1 MFKRI
6 LVPLDGS
13 LRAESA
19 LTVAARIARASE
31 GTVMLLQVVGIPAEY
46 ASYLHDSYMAQTP
59 TYAQEIL
66 DAEQANAENY
76 LDNVAKSTSL
86 AGIKT
91 QTKAPSGRAATTI
104 LDVAR
109 DEHIDIIV
117 MCSHGDTGFK
127 RWALG
132 SVAQQVSR
140 HSPVPVLVLRE
151 EGTAPTSSFPDH
163 LHPLRSVTAMVA
175 LDGSKLAEAALEPTA
190 YLVAALAAP
199 AQGTLLLTSVLN
211 VAAIKSGPDKQKQAL
226 DDAKA
231 SLKDTME
238 RLHAGEVAKL
248 NLAIGWSIA
257 SGKDVADALIRAAE
271 NGEIEEGS
279 QEFAGCDLLAM
290 ATHGRGGVQ
299 RWVMGSVTERV
310 LGTTKLPL
318 LIVRSKAEQ
327 P

>member
-19 LTVAARIARASE
+19 LAVAERIARASE
-31 GTVMLLQVVGIPAEY
+31 GTIMLLRVVGIPAEY
-46 ASYLHDSYMAQTP
+46 TTYLYDSYLAQTP

-66 DAEQANAENY
+66 DTEQANAENY
-76 LDNVAKSTSL
+76 LANIGKSTRL

-91 QTKAPSGRAATTI
+91 ETKALSGTAAMTI
-104 LDVAR
+104 LDVTR
-109 DEHIDIIV
+109 DEQIDIIV
-117 MCSHGDTGFK
+117 MCSHGNTGFK

-132 SVAQQVSR
+132 SVAQHVSR

-151 EGTAPTSSFPDH
+151 DGTAPTSSFPDH

-175 LDGSKLAEAALEPTA
+175 LDGSKLAEVALEPAA

-199 AQGTLLLTSVLN
+199 AQGTLLLTSVVNLP
-211 VAAIKSGPDKQKQAL
+211 AIKKRPDIQKQAQ

-231 SLKDTME
+231 YLSSVTE
-238 RLHAGEVAKL
+238 RLNGELAAKL
-248 NLAIGWSIA
+248 NLAIGWSLAI
-257 SGKDVADALIRAAE
+257 SKDVADALIKAAE
-271 NGEIEEGS
+271 NGETAES
-279 QEFAGCDLLAM
+279 SWEFAGCDLLAM

-310 LGTTKLPL
+310 LGATKLPL
-318 LIVRSKAEQ
+318 LIVRPKAEQ
-327 P
+327 A

>member
-1 MFKRI
+1 MFKQI
-6 LVPLDGS
+6 LIPLDGS
-13 LRAESA
+13 LRAERA
-19 LTVAARIARASE
+19 LAVAARIARASD
-31 GTVMLLQVVGIPAEY
+31 GTIMLLRAVSIPAEY
-46 ASYLHDSYMAQTP
+46 TSYLYDSYMAQMP
-59 TYAQEIL
+59 MYAQEIL
-66 DAEQANAENY
+66 DTEQANAENY
-76 LDNVAKSTSL
+76 LADVAKSTRL

-91 QTKAPSGRAATTI
+91 QTKALSGAAAMTI

-109 DEHIDIIV
+109 DEHADIIV

-151 EGTAPTSSFPDH
+151 DGTAPTSSFPDH
-163 LHPLRSVTAMVA
+163 LHPMRSVTAMVA
-175 LDGSKLAEAALEPTA
+175 LDGSKLAEVALEPAA
-190 YLVAALAAP
+190 YLIAALAAP
-199 AQGTLLLTSVLN
+199 AQGTLLLTSVVNL
-211 VAAIKSGPDKQKQAL
+211 AAIKNKSDIQKKVL

-231 SLKDTME
+231 YLKDAVE

-248 NLAIGWSIA
+248 NLEIGWSIEN
-257 SGKDVADALIRAAE
+257 SKDVADALIRGAE
-271 NGEIEEGS
+271 GGEIVES
-279 QEFAGCDLLAM
+279 SWEFAGCDLLAM

-310 LGTTKLPL
+310 LGATKLPL
-318 LIVRSKAEQ
+318 LVVRPKAEQ

>member
-1 MFKRI
+1 MFKQI

-13 LRAESA
+13 LRAERA
-19 LTVAARIARASE
+19 LAVAARIARASD
-31 GTVMLLQVVGIPAEY
+31 GTIMLLRAVGIPAEY
-46 ASYLHDSYMAQTP
+46 TSYLYDSYMAQMP
-59 TYAQEIL
+59 MYVQEIL
-66 DAEQANAENY
+66 DTEQANAENY
-76 LDNVAKSTSL
+76 LADVAKSTRL

-91 QTKAPSGRAATTI
+91 QTKALSGTAAMTI

-109 DEHIDIIV
+109 DEHVDIIV

-127 RWALG
+127 RWTLG

-151 EGTAPTSSFPDH
+151 DGTAPTSSFPDH

-175 LDGSKLAEAALEPTA
+175 LDGSKLAEVALEPVA

-199 AQGTLLLTSVLN
+199 AQGTLLLTSVVNL
-211 VAAIKSGPDKQKQAL
+211 AAIKNRSDIQKKVL

-231 SLKDTME
+231 YLKDAVE
-238 RLHAGEVAKL
+238 RLDAGEVAKL
-248 NLAIGWSIA
+248 NLAIGWSIEN
-257 SGKDVADALIRAAE
+257 SKDVADALIRGAE
-271 NGEIEEGS
+271 GGEIVES
-279 QEFAGCDLLAM
+279 SWEFAGCDLLAM

-310 LGTTKLPL
+310 LGATKLPL
-318 LIVRSKAEQ
+318 LIVRPKAEQ

>member
-1 MFKRI
+1 MFKQI

-19 LTVAARIARASE
+19 LAVAARIARASE
-31 GTVMLLQVVGIPAEY
+31 GTVMLLQAVGIPAEY
-46 ASYLHDSYMAQTP
+46 TSYMYDSYMAQTP
-59 TYAQEIL
+59 AYAQEIL
-66 DAEQANAENY
+66 DTEQANAENY
-76 LDNVAKSTSL
+76 LANVARSTSL

-91 QTKAPSGRAATTI
+91 QTKALSGTAAMTI

-132 SVAQQVSR
+132 SVVLQVSR

-151 EGTAPTSSFPDH
+151 EGPAPTSSFPDH

-175 LDGSKLAEAALEPTA
+175 LDGSNLAEAALEPAA

-199 AQGTLLLTSVLN
+199 AQGTLLLTSVVNL
-211 VAAIKSGPDKQKQAL
+211 AAIKNRSDKQKQAL

-231 SLKDTME
+231 YLKDTAE
-238 RLHAGEVAKL
+238 RLQAGEVAKL

-257 SGKDVADALIRAAE
+257 SDKDVADALIRAAE
-271 NGEIEEGS
+271 NGEIAEGS

-290 ATHGRGGVQ
+290 ATHGRGGMQ

-327 P
+327 S

>member
-19 LTVAARIARASE
+19 LAVAARIARAYE
-31 GTVMLLQVVGIPAEY
+31 GTIMLLRAVGIPAEY
-46 ASYLHDSYMAQTP
+46 TTYLYDSYRAQTP
-59 TYAQEIL
+59 MYAQEIL
-66 DAEQANAENY
+66 DTEQANAENY
-76 LDNVAKSTSL
+76 LANIAKSTRL
-86 AGIKT
+86 AGIKLE
-91 QTKAPSGRAATTI
+91 TKALSGTAAMTI
-104 LDVAR
+104 LDVTR
-109 DEHIDIIV
+109 DEHMDIIV

-132 SVAQQVSR
+132 SVAQHVSR
-140 HSPVPVLVLRE
+140 HSPVPVLVLHE

-163 LHPLRSVTAMVA
+163 LHPLRSVTAMVG
-175 LDGSKLAEAALEPTA
+175 LDGSKLAELALEPAA

-199 AQGTLLLTSVLN
+199 AQGTLLLTSVVN
-211 VAAIKSGPDKQKQAL
+211 MPAIKNRPDIQKQAL

-231 SLKDTME
+231 YLSSVAESLN
-238 RLHAGEVAKL
+238 GELAAKL

-257 SGKDVADALIRAAE
+257 ISKDVADALIRAAE
-271 NGEIEEGS
+271 SGEIAES
-279 QEFAGCDLLAM
+279 SREFAGCDLLCM

-310 LGTTKLPL
+310 LGATKLPL
-318 LIVRSKAEQ
+318 LIVRPKAEQ

>member
-1 MFKRI
+1 MFKQI

-19 LTVAARIARASE
+19 LAVAARIARASD
-31 GTVMLLQVVGIPAEY
+31 GTIMLLRVVSIPAEY
-46 ASYLHDSYMAQTP
+46 TSYLYDSYMAQTP
-59 TYAQEIL
+59 MYAQEIL

-76 LDNVAKSTSL
+76 LASVAKSTRL

-91 QTKAPSGRAATTI
+91 QTKALAGRAAMTI

-151 EGTAPTSSFPDH
+151 DGTAPTSSFPDH

-175 LDGSKLAEAALEPTA
+175 LDGSKLAEVALEPAA

-199 AQGTLLLTSVLN
+199 EQGTLLLTSVVNL
-211 VAAIKSGPDKQKQAL
+211 AAIKNKPDKQKQAV
-226 DDAKA
+226 DDVKA
-231 SLKDTME
+231 YLKGTAE

-248 NLAIGWSIA
+248 NLAIGWSLEN
-257 SGKDVADALIRAAE
+257 SKDVADALIRGAE
-271 NGEIEEGS
+271 SGEIVES
-279 QEFAGCDLLAM
+279 SSEFAGCDLLAM

-299 RWVMGSVTERV
+299 RWVIGSVTERV
-310 LGTTKLPL
+310 LGATKLPL
-318 LIVRSKAEQ
+318 LIVRPKAEES
-327 P
+327 

>member
-1 MFKRI
+1 MFKQI

-19 LTVAARIARASE
+19 LAVAARIARASE

-59 TYAQEIL
+59 TYAQEFL

-76 LDNVAKSTSL
+76 LASVAKSTRL

-91 QTKAPSGRAATTI
+91 QTKALSGRPAMTI

-175 LDGSKLAEAALEPTA
+175 LDGSNLAEAALEPAA

-199 AQGTLLLTSVLN
+199 ARGILLLTSVVN
-211 VAAIKSGPDKQKQAL
+211 MPAIKNKPDTQKQAL

-231 SLKDTME
+231 YLSNVAQRLK
-238 RLHAGEVAKL
+238 GELAEKL
-248 NLAIGWSIA
+248 DLAIGWSIA

-271 NGEIEEGS
+271 NGEIAEGS

-327 P
+327 S